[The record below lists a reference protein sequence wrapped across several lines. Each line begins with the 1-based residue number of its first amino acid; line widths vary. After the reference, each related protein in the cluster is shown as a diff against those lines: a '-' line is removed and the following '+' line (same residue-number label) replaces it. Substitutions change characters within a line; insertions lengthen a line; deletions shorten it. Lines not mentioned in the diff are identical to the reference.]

1 MPGSSTTARVLMTA
15 DTVGGVWDYSL
26 QLAEALSHRGVAV
39 TLASMGPRPSRDQQA
54 AVRHVPGLELV
65 SMASRLE
72 WMEDPWSDVA
82 RAGEWLLDL
91 ESRIDPDIVHLNGFA
106 HGSLS
111 WRAPVLVVGHSCV
124 CSWWQAVRRELL
136 PPEWRT
142 YRERV
147 RTGLLAADA
156 AAAPTHTMARALAE
170 HYGRPDAVVVPNGR
184 DARYFSPGPK
194 APFILCAGR
203 LWDEAKNVRLL
214 TAAAPHLPW
223 VVYVAGDAA
232 GPDGSAPRLD
242 NVRLLGRLPST
253 LLRHWMACASVYVL
267 PAKYEPF
274 GLSALEA
281 ALCRCALV
289 LGDIPSLR
297 ENWDGCAVF
306 VPVDDP
312 EALTASIRRLIDE
325 PRQLQRFAERARAR
339 ALELSAERMAE
350 GYLHVYDSLCGG
362 VSTAVRRRAWR
373 GPSCAS

>member
-1 MPGSSTTARVLMTA
+1 MPASPTTARVLMTA

-26 QLAEALSHRGVAV
+26 QLAEGLADRGIAV
-39 TLASMGPRPSRDQQA
+39 TLASMGPLPTCDQQA
-54 AVRHVPGLELV
+54 AARHVPGLELV
-65 SMASRLE
+65 SLESRLE
-72 WMEDPWSDVA
+72 WMEDPWSDVDE
-82 RAGEWLLDL
+82 AGEWLLDL
-91 ESRIDPDIVHLNGFA
+91 ESRIDPDVVHLNGFA
-106 HGSLS
+106 HGHLA

-124 CSWWQAVRRELL
+124 CSWWQAVRREPL

-147 RTGLLAADA
+147 RAGLLAADA
-156 AAAPTHTMARALAE
+156 AAAPTQTMARALAE
-170 HYGRPDAVVVPNGR
+170 HHGRQDAVVVPNGR
-184 DARYFSPGPK
+184 DGRYFSPGPK

-214 TAAAPHLPW
+214 TAAAPQLPW

-232 GPDGSAPRLD
+232 GPDGSAHGLD
-242 NVRLLGRLPST
+242 NVRLLGRLPSM

-306 VPVDDP
+306 VPTDDP
-312 EALTASIRRLIDE
+312 EALIAAIRRLTDE
-325 PRQLQRFAERARAR
+325 PWQLQRFARRAQAR
-339 ALELSAERMAE
+339 ALELSPERMADA
-350 GYLHVYDSLCGG
+350 YLNVYDSLCGG
-362 VSTAVRRRAWR
+362 VVTAVRRRAWG
-373 GPSCAS
+373 GPPCAS